1 MFNLNDNELLQY
13 INEDLPYFDLT
24 TYIQDISSKEVTLEI
39 YTREDII
46 VACSEEAARIATLLN
61 CKVIFF
67 AKSKIKAKKDEV
79 ILKLKGDYNDIQKA
93 LKLCQ
98 VLLEY
103 CCKIATYTNLMV
115 EKIKRVNNSCEL
127 LTTRKSFP
135 FAKKACI
142 KAILAGNATP
152 HRLGLSE
159 SILFFDYHRKVYKNV
174 EEFYNQI
181 KIFKQK
187 APEKKI
193 VIESNTFKDCKILM
207 QNEVDV
213 IQLDK
218 VKLKTLKKIIEFR
231 DLYYPNT
238 KLLVAGG
245 INLNNIEEYAKLNI
259 NGIVSSSMY
268 SCGMANLGCNL
279 KS

>member
-1 MFNLNDNELLQY
+1 MRL
-13 INEDLPYFDLT
+13 YFFVK
-24 TYIQDISSKEVTLEI
+24 SKE
-39 YTREDII
+39 
-46 VACSEEAARIATLLN
+46 
-61 CKVIFF
+61 
-67 AKSKIKAKKDEV
+67 KIKKDEV
-79 ILKLKGDYNDIQKA
+79 IIKLKGEYNDIQKA

-115 EKIKRVNNSCEL
+115 EKIKQVNKECEL
-127 LTTRKSFP
+127 LTTRKTFP

-159 SILFFDYHRKVYKNV
+159 SILFFDYHRKVYKNN
-174 EEFYNQI
+174 EEFYKEI
-181 KIFKQK
+181 KNFKQK
-187 APEKKI
+187 VPEKKI
-193 VIESNTFKDCKILM
+193 IIESNNLEDCKKLM
-207 QNEVDV
+207 KNEVDV

-218 VKLKTLKKIIEFR
+218 VKLEIIKEIVEYK
-231 DLYYPNT
+231 DLHYPNI

-245 INLNNIEEYAKLNI
+245 INLNNIQEYAKFNI
-259 NGIVSSSMY
+259 NGIVTSSMY